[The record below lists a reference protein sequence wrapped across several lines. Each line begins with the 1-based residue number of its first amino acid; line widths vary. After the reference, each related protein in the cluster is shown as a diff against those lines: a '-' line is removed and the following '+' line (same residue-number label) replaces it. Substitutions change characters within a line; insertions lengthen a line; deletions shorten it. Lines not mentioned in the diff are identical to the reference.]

1 MRKKRVKT
9 ILVNAELIL
18 VSIIVLIP
26 VVWIVMSS
34 FNKGQNLS
42 TASFIPK
49 ELSLS
54 NYTQLFKETEFGSWF
69 LNSLSIATLNAFV
82 SIVLILLTGWILSR
96 FKFKGK
102 KTGLLTLL
110 VLSMFPSFLSMTAV
124 YTLFVVLELV
134 NEPIALV
141 ILYAAGAIP
150 YNVWLVKGY
159 IDGIPSSIDEAAYID
174 GSSKL
179 NTFLRI
185 IVPMSKPIIVYCAVS
200 QFMMPWMDYI
210 IPNLLLTGN
219 KNKTVAV
226 GLYSMISNDQNA
238 NFTLFAA
245 GAVLVAVPIT
255 IMYLLFQK
263 FLVQGIIAGASKE

>member
-1 MRKKRVKT
+1 MWKRRVKA
-9 ILVNAELIL
+9 ILINAELIL

-49 ELSLS
+49 ELTLS
-54 NYTQLFKETEFGSWF
+54 NYTKLFQETDFGNWF
-69 LNSLSIATLNAFV
+69 LNSLSIATLNALISV
-82 SIVLILLTGWILSR
+82 VLILLTAWILSR

-124 YTLFVVLELV
+124 YTLFIVLELV
-134 NEPIALV
+134 NKPIALV

-159 IDGIPSSIDEAAYID
+159 IDGIPSSLDEAAYID

-179 NTFLRI
+179 NTFVRI

-238 NFTLFAA
+238 NFTSFAA

-255 IMYLLFQK
+255 IMYLIFQK
-263 FLVQGIIAGASKE
+263 FLVQGIVAGASKE

>member
-1 MRKKRVKT
+1 MWKRRAKA
-9 ILVNAELIL
+9 ILINAELIL

-26 VVWIVMSS
+26 VIWIVMSS

-49 ELSLS
+49 ELTLS

-69 LNSLSIATLNAFV
+69 FNSLSVATLNALISV
-82 SIVLILLTGWILSR
+82 ILILLTSWIVSR

-124 YTLFVVLELV
+124 YTLFIVFELV
-134 NEPIALV
+134 NKPIALV

-159 IDGIPSSIDEAAYID
+159 IDGIPSSLDEAAYID

-179 NTFLRI
+179 NTFVRI
-185 IVPMSKPIIVYCAVS
+185 IVPMSTPIIVYCAVS

-226 GLYSMISNDQNA
+226 GLYAMISNDQNA

-263 FLVQGIIAGASKE
+263 FLVQGIVAGASKE

>member
-1 MRKKRVKT
+1 MWKKRVKA
-9 ILVNAELIL
+9 ILINAELII
-18 VSIIVLIP
+18 VSLIVLIP

-49 ELSLS
+49 ELTLS
-54 NYTQLFKETEFGSWF
+54 NYSNLFKETDFGNWF
-69 LNSLSIATLNAFV
+69 INSLTVASLNAFISV
-82 SIVLILLTGWILSR
+82 ILILLTAWVLSR

-124 YTLFVVLELV
+124 YTLFIVLKLV
-134 NEPIALV
+134 NKPIALV

-159 IDGIPSSIDEAAYID
+159 IDGIPSSLDEAAYID

-179 NTFLRI
+179 NTFIRI

-226 GLYSMISNDQNA
+226 GLYSMISTDQNA

-255 IMYLLFQK
+255 ILYLVFQK
-263 FLVQGIIAGASKE
+263 FLVQGIVAGASKE

>member
-1 MRKKRVKT
+1 MWKRRVKA
-9 ILVNAELIL
+9 ILINAELAL

-26 VVWIVMSS
+26 VIWIVMSS

-49 ELSLS
+49 ELTVT
-54 NYTQLFKETEFGSWF
+54 NYIQLFRQTDFGYWF
-69 LNSLSIATLNAFV
+69 KNSLSIALLNAFISV
-82 SIVLILLTGWILSR
+82 ILILLTAWIVSR

-124 YTLFVVLELV
+124 YTLFIVLELV
-134 NEPIALV
+134 NKPIALV

-159 IDGIPSSIDEAAYID
+159 IDGIPSSLDEAAYID

-200 QFMMPWMDYI
+200 QFMLPWMDYI
-210 IPNLLLTGN
+210 IPNLLLTGD

-226 GLYSMISNDQNA
+226 GLFSMISNDQNA

-245 GAVLVAVPIT
+245 GAVIIAVPIT

-263 FLVQGIIAGASKE
+263 FLVQGIAAGASKE

>member
-1 MRKKRVKT
+1 MWKRRVKA
-9 ILVNAELIL
+9 ILINLELIL

-49 ELSLS
+49 ELTLS
-54 NYTQLFKETEFGSWF
+54 NYTGLFKETAFGSWF
-69 LNSLSIATLNAFV
+69 VNSLTIAVLNAFISV
-82 SIVLILLTGWILSR
+82 ILILLTAWVLSR

-124 YTLFVVLELV
+124 YTLFIVLGLV
-134 NEPIALV
+134 NKPIALV

-159 IDGIPSSIDEAAYID
+159 IDGIPSSLDEAAYID

-179 NTFLRI
+179 NTFIRI

-210 IPNLLLTGN
+210 IPNLLLTGD

-226 GLYSMISNDQNA
+226 GLYAMISNDQNA

-255 IMYLLFQK
+255 VMYLLFQK
-263 FLVQGIIAGASKE
+263 FLVQGIVAGASKE

>member
-1 MRKKRVKT
+1 MWKRRMKA
-9 ILVNAELIL
+9 ILINAELIL

-49 ELSLS
+49 ELTIS

-69 LNSLSIATLNAFV
+69 LNSLSIATLNV
-82 SIVLILLTGWILSR
+82 VISVILILLTAWILSR

-124 YTLFVVLELV
+124 YTLFIVLELV
-134 NEPIALV
+134 NKPIALV

-159 IDGIPSSIDEAAYID
+159 IDGIPSSLDEAAYID

-179 NTFLRI
+179 NTFVRI
-185 IVPMSKPIIVYCAVS
+185 IVPMSTPIIVYCAVS

-263 FLVQGIIAGASKE
+263 FLVQGIVAGASKE

>member
-1 MRKKRVKT
+1 MWKRRMKA
-9 ILVNAELIL
+9 ILINAELIL
-18 VSIIVLIP
+18 VSVIVLIP

-49 ELSLS
+49 ELTIS

-69 LNSLSIATLNAFV
+69 LNSLSIATLNAV
-82 SIVLILLTGWILSR
+82 ISVILILLTAWILSR

-124 YTLFVVLELV
+124 YTLFIVLELV
-134 NEPIALV
+134 NKPIALV

-159 IDGIPSSIDEAAYID
+159 IDGIPSSLDEAAYID

-179 NTFLRI
+179 NTFVRI
-185 IVPMSKPIIVYCAVS
+185 IVPMSTPIIVYCAVS

-263 FLVQGIIAGASKE
+263 FLVQGIVAGASKE

>member
-1 MRKKRVKT
+1 MWKRRMKA
-9 ILVNAELIL
+9 ILINAELIL
-18 VSIIVLIP
+18 VSVIVLIP

-49 ELSLS
+49 ELTIS

-69 LNSLSIATLNAFV
+69 LNSLSIAALNAV
-82 SIVLILLTGWILSR
+82 ISVILILLTAWILSR

-102 KTGLLTLL
+102 KNGLLTLL

-124 YTLFVVLELV
+124 YTLFIVLELV
-134 NEPIALV
+134 NKPIALV

-159 IDGIPSSIDEAAYID
+159 IDGIPSSLDEAAYID

-179 NTFLRI
+179 NTFVRI
-185 IVPMSKPIIVYCAVS
+185 IVPMSTPIIVYCAVS

-263 FLVQGIIAGASKE
+263 FLVQGIVAGASKE

>member
-1 MRKKRVKT
+1 MWKRRVKA
-9 ILVNAELIL
+9 ILINAELIL

-34 FNKGQNLS
+34 FNQGQNLS

-49 ELSLS
+49 DLTVS
-54 NYTQLFKETEFGSWF
+54 NYTQLFQKTDFGSWF
-69 LNSLSIATLNAFV
+69 LNSLSIATLNALISV
-82 SIVLILLTGWILSR
+82 VLILLTAWILSR

-124 YTLFVVLELV
+124 YTLFIVLELV
-134 NEPIALV
+134 NKPIALV

-159 IDGIPSSIDEAAYID
+159 IDGIPSSLDEAAYID

-179 NTFLRI
+179 NTFVRI

-263 FLVQGIIAGASKE
+263 FLVQGIVAGASKE